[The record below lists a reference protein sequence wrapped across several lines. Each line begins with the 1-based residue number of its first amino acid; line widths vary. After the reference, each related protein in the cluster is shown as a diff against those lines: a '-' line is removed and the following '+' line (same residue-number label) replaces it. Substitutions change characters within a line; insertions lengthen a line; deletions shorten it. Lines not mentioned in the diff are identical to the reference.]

1 MIRTIKTSTGV
12 KRIEDQ
18 NQNAA
23 LLKLREIL
31 SEERKVLINR
41 LESDLNAY
49 VQYRFSKKANPNQ
62 LEKIRTKLNSLKTSN
77 VDLDNYGVIV
87 ADFFRQEN
95 THISTE
101 FFYKDI
107 DEYLADELR
116 PIQLKFVG

>member
-49 VQYRFSKKANPNQ
+49 VQYRFSKKANSNQ